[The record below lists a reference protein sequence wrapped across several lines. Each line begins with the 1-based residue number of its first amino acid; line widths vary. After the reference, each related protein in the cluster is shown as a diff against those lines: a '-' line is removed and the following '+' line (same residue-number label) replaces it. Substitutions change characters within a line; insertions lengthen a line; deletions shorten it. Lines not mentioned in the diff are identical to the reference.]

1 MKFATR
7 TLMNQ
12 WFYGKCMEALADE
25 MESKRFS
32 GKALVDGDSY
42 ASVPS
47 ETEIQYWIVAR
58 TEAIQ
63 YIDFAICGLN
73 KNKRA
78 TMISSMMHDIKYAQ
92 E

>member
-1 MKFATR
+1 
-7 TLMNQ
+7 
-12 WFYGKCMEALADE
+12 MEALADE

-47 ETEIQYWIVAR
+47 ETEIQYWIVAN

-63 YIDFAICGLN
+63 YIDFAVCGLN
-73 KNKRA
+73 RNKRA
-78 TMISSMMHDIKYAQ
+78 TVINSMLHDIKSAQ

>member
-1 MKFATR
+1 MKFTTR
-7 TLMNQ
+7 TLMNK
-12 WFYGKCMEALADE
+12 WFYGKCLEALADDLDN
-25 MESKRFS
+25 KRLS

-42 ASVPS
+42 MSVPT
-47 ETEIQYWIVAR
+47 EAEIQYWVAAR

-78 TMISSMMHDIKYAQ
+78 TMISSMMHDIKCAQ